1 MVGILTN
8 ETIKQKQLEIEV
20 KALAALLQHGN
31 FYYSNQA
38 QLRLAQIA
46 MPDLVAEELEQETL
60 TDNYKQRPKRNYWGE
75 IE

>member
-8 ETIKQKQLEIEV
+8 ETIKQKQQEIEV
-20 KALAALLQHGN
+20 KALAALLEHGN

-46 MPDLVAEELEQETL
+46 MPDLIADELEQETL
-60 TDNYKQRPKRNYWGE
+60 IDNYKQRPKRNYWGE
-75 IE
+75 KE